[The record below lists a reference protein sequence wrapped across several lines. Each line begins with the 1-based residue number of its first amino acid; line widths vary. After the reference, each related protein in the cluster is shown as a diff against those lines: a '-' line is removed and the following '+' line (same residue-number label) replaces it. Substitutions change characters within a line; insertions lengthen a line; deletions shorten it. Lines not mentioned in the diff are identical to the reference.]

1 MGDEPA
7 ADAGFPAG
15 NEASAAIGARLGR
28 YRLERRLGGGGMAV
42 VYLAR
47 DERLDR
53 PVALKV
59 LAPVLAEDEAFRK
72 RFIRESHAAAAVED
86 PHIIPVFEAGEAGGM
101 LYIAMRYVPG
111 GDVRTMVRR
120 DGPLPPGR
128 AAAVIAQVASAL
140 DAAHAA
146 GLVHRDVKPANML
159 VDRRSNR
166 SDHVYLADF
175 GLCKKRVAA
184 SAGLTATGQFVGTLD
199 YSAPEQIRGRPADGR
214 TDQYGLAC
222 AAFELLTGAPPFHS
236 EEATAVM
243 YAHLS
248 EPPPPVTSR
257 RAGLPPAADQVVARA
272 LAKVPADRYASCQE
286 FADALLQAL
295 GIVSPSSRLGASD
308 GPAPSH
314 PPAQIDLVSDGSGRQ
329 PVPAARAAAGTARTP
344 HAEADMPSRNI
355 DIPAASAAAVAAAAA
370 TADAADTAAPVSET
384 APAPVDPATG
394 YAAARPDAGP
404 NGTATPGPPARD
416 DHQRPLE
423 LGPVRR
429 STRLSLS
436 RAKRSRSRLRLLTVA
451 SAVIIAASATALF
464 LSLSGGRS
472 APSGHGA
479 TASDHGGA
487 AITGALVATLGNPES
502 SARGVAFGPG
512 ARTLAVGSVNDI
524 GNPSGAGGSTY
535 VWDIATKTITAT
547 LTGPGSGGVDDV
559 AYAPGGTTL
568 AAADYNGSTY
578 LWDIATRKVTATLTD
593 PGRKGVDSV
602 AYAPGGTTLAAADA
616 DGSTYLWD
624 IATKTITAAFTD
636 PGSKGVDYVAYAPD
650 GATLAAADYNG
661 STYLWDIATKTIT
674 ATLTNRRSGGVDS
687 VAYAP
692 GGRTLAAADFN
703 GSTYLWDIATRKIIA
718 ALIDPGS
725 KGVDYVAYAPGGT
738 ILAAADTNGSTY
750 LWDIATKK
758 IAAILTDPRSGGVYY
773 VAFSPDGTTLAA
785 ADSNGST
792 YLWKI
797 ASRTS

>member
-7 ADAGFPAG
+7 VDAGFPAG
-15 NEASAAIGARLGR
+15 NDASAAIGARLGE

-72 RFIRESHAAAAVED
+72 RFIRESRAAAAVED

-120 DGPLPPGR
+120 DGPLSPGR

-159 VDRRSNR
+159 VDRRSSR

-175 GLCKKRVAA
+175 GLSKKRVAA
-184 SAGLTATGQFVGTLD
+184 SAGLTGTGQFVGTLD

-214 TDQYGLAC
+214 TDQYALAC
-222 AAFELLTGAPPFHS
+222 SAFELLTGAPPFHH

-257 RAGLPPAADQVVARA
+257 RADLPPAVDQVVARA

-295 GIVSPSSRLGASD
+295 GTESPSSRLGASD

-314 PPAQIDLVSDGSGRQ
+314 PPTQIDLVTDGSGRQ
-329 PVPAARAAAGTARTP
+329 PVPAASAAAGTAHTP
-344 HAEADMPSRNI
+344 DAEADMPSRDI
-355 DIPAASAAAVAAAAA
+355 DIPAASA
-370 TADAADTAAPVSET
+370 AADTAAPVSET

-394 YAAARPDAGP
+394 HAAAGPEAGP
-404 NGTATPGPPARD
+404 DETATPGPPARD
-416 DHQRPLE
+416 DHRRPLE

-429 STRLSLS
+429 STSHSPS
-436 RAKRSRSRLRLLTVA
+436 RAKRSRSRLLLLTVA
-451 SAVIIAASATALF
+451 SAAIIAASATALF
-464 LSLSGGRS
+464 VSLSGGSS
-472 APSGHGA
+472 APSGPAGATSGHGA
-479 TASDHGGA
+479 TASGHGGA
-487 AITGALVATLGNPES
+487 ALTGALVATLRNPES
-502 SARGVAFGPG
+502 SAHADGVAFGPS
-512 ARTLAVGSVNDI
+512 ARTLAVGSVNNN
-524 GNPSGAGGSTY
+524 GNASGTGGSTY

-547 LTGPGSGGVDDV
+547 LTDPVSVGVGAGVDSV
-559 AYAPGGTTL
+559 AYGPGGTTL

-578 LWDIATRKVTATLTD
+578 LWDIATKKITATLTD
-593 PGRKGVDSV
+593 PKSKGVYYV
-602 AYAPGGTTLAAADA
+602 AYAPGGTTLAAADTN
-616 DGSTYLWD
+616 GSTYLWD
-624 IATKTITAAFTD
+624 IATKTITATLPD
-636 PGSKGVDYVAYAPD
+636 PVGVGVGAGVNSVAYGP
-650 GATLAAADYNG
+650 GGTTLAAADYNG
-661 STYLWDIATKTIT
+661 STYLWDIATKKIT
-674 ATLTNRRSGGVDS
+674 ATLPDPGSAGVDS
-687 VAYAP
+687 VAY
-692 GGRTLAAADFN
+692 G
-703 GSTYLWDIATRKIIA
+703 
-718 ALIDPGS
+718 
-725 KGVDYVAYAPGGT
+725 PGGT
-738 ILAAADTNGSTY
+738 TLAAADTNGSTY

-758 IAAILTDPRSGGVYY
+758 ITATLTDPKSTGVYH
-773 VAFSPDGTTLAA
+773 VAFGPGGMILAA

-797 ASRTS
+797 ASHTS

>member
-15 NEASAAIGARLGR
+15 NEASAAIGARLGQ

-72 RFIRESHAAAAVED
+72 RFIRESRVAAAVED
-86 PHIIPVFEAGEAGGM
+86 PHIIPVFEAGEVGGM

-175 GLCKKRVAA
+175 GLSKKRLTA
-184 SAGLTATGQFVGTLD
+184 SAGLTGTGQFVGTLD

-214 TDQYGLAC
+214 TDQYALAC
-222 AAFELLTGAPPFHS
+222 AAFELLTGAPPFHH

-257 RAGLPPAADQVVARA
+257 RAGLPPAVDQVVARA

-295 GIVSPSSRLGASD
+295 GTVSPSSRLGASD

-314 PPAQIDLVSDGSGRQ
+314 PPTQIDLVSDGSGRQ
-329 PVPAARAAAGTARTP
+329 PVPAASAAAGTARTP

-355 DIPAASAAAVAAAAA
+355 DIPAASAAA
-370 TADAADTAAPVSET
+370 DTAAPVSET

-394 YAAARPDAGP
+394 HAAAGPDAGS
-404 NGTATPGPPARD
+404 NGTATPGRHARD

-429 STRLSLS
+429 STRLSPS

-451 SAVIIAASATALF
+451 SAAIIAASATALF
-464 LSLSGGRS
+464 VSLSGGRS

-479 TASDHGGA
+479 AASGHGGA
-487 AITGALVATLGNPES
+487 ALTGALVATLRNPES
-502 SARGVAFGPG
+502 SARGVAFGPD
-512 ARTLAVGSVNDI
+512 ARTLAVGSVNNN
-524 GNPSGAGGSTY
+524 GNASGTGGSTY
-535 VWDIATKTITAT
+535 VWDIATKKVTAT
-547 LTGPGSGGVDDV
+547 LTGPGSEGVDYV
-559 AYAPGGTTL
+559 AYGPGGTTL
-568 AAADYNGSTY
+568 AAAD
-578 LWDIATRKVTATLTD
+578 D
-593 PGRKGVDSV
+593 
-602 AYAPGGTTLAAADA
+602 
-616 DGSTYLWD
+616 
-624 IATKTITAAFTD
+624 
-636 PGSKGVDYVAYAPD
+636 
-650 GATLAAADYNG
+650 
-661 STYLWDIATKTIT
+661 
-674 ATLTNRRSGGVDS
+674 
-687 VAYAP
+687 
-692 GGRTLAAADFN
+692 
-703 GSTYLWDIATRKIIA
+703 
-718 ALIDPGS
+718 
-725 KGVDYVAYAPGGT
+725 
-738 ILAAADTNGSTY
+738 NGSTY

-758 IAAILTDPRSGGVYY
+758 VTATLTDPGSKGRRRGQRGVRAGRDDPGRS
-773 VAFSPDGTTLAA
+773 
-785 ADSNGST
+785 
-792 YLWKI
+792 
-797 ASRTS
+797 RR

>member
-1 MGDEPA
+1 
-7 ADAGFPAG
+7 
-15 NEASAAIGARLGR
+15 
-28 YRLERRLGGGGMAV
+28 MAV

-72 RFIRESHAAAAVED
+72 RFIRESRAAAAVED

-175 GLCKKRVAA
+175 GLSKKRLAA
-184 SAGLTATGQFVGTLD
+184 SAGLTGTGQFVGTLD

-214 TDQYGLAC
+214 TDQYALAC
-222 AAFELLTGAPPFHS
+222 AAFELLTGAPPFHH
-236 EEATAVM
+236 EEVTAVM

-257 RAGLPPAADQVVARA
+257 RAGLPPAVDQVVARA

-286 FADALLQAL
+286 FADALLQEL
-295 GIVSPSSRLGASD
+295 GTVSPSSRLGASD

-314 PPAQIDLVSDGSGRQ
+314 PPTQIDLVSDGSGRQ
-329 PVPAARAAAGTARTP
+329 PVPAASPAAGTAHTP
-344 HAEADMPSRNI
+344 HAEADTPSRNI
-355 DIPAASAAAVAAAAA
+355 DIPAASAAV
-370 TADAADTAAPVSET
+370 DTAAPVSET

-394 YAAARPDAGP
+394 HAAAGPDAGP

-429 STRLSLS
+429 STSLSPS
-436 RAKRSRSRLRLLTVA
+436 RAKRSRSRLRLLIVA
-451 SAVIIAASATALF
+451 SAAIIAASATALF
-464 LSLSGGRS
+464 VSLSGGGS
-472 APSGHGA
+472 APSGHG
-479 TASDHGGA
+479 GA
-487 AITGALVATLGNPES
+487 ALTGALVATLGNPGS
-502 SARGVAFGPG
+502 SARGVAFGPS
-512 ARTLAVGSVNDI
+512 ARTLAVGSVNSN
-524 GNPSGAGGSTY
+524 GNASGTGGSTY
-535 VWDIATKTITAT
+535 VWDIATTKI
-547 LTGPGSGGVDDV
+547 
-559 AYAPGGTTL
+559 
-568 AAADYNGSTY
+568 
-578 LWDIATRKVTATLTD
+578 TATLTD
-593 PGRKGVDSV
+593 PGSKGVDSV
-602 AYAPGGTTLAAADA
+602 AYAPGGTT
-616 DGSTYLWD
+616 
-624 IATKTITAAFTD
+624 
-636 PGSKGVDYVAYAPD
+636 
-650 GATLAAADYNG
+650 
-661 STYLWDIATKTIT
+661 
-674 ATLTNRRSGGVDS
+674 
-687 VAYAP
+687 
-692 GGRTLAAADFN
+692 
-703 GSTYLWDIATRKIIA
+703 
-718 ALIDPGS
+718 
-725 KGVDYVAYAPGGT
+725 
-738 ILAAADTNGSTY
+738 LAAADTNGSTY

-758 IAAILTDPRSGGVYY
+758 ITATLTDPGSKGVDC
-773 VAFSPDGTTLAA
+773 VAYGPGGTTLAA
-785 ADSNGST
+785 ADYSGSTYLWDIATKKITATLTDPGSKGVYCVAFAPGGTTLAAANSNGSA

-797 ASRTS
+797 ASHTS

>member
-15 NEASAAIGARLGR
+15 NEASAAIGARVGQ

-72 RFIRESHAAAAVED
+72 RFIRESRAAAAVED

-175 GLCKKRVAA
+175 GLSKKRLVA
-184 SAGLTATGQFVGTLD
+184 SAGLTGTGQFVGTLD

-214 TDQYGLAC
+214 TDQYALAC
-222 AAFELLTGAPPFHS
+222 AAFELLTGAPPFHH

-257 RAGLPPAADQVVARA
+257 RAGLPPAVDQVVARA

-295 GIVSPSSRLGASD
+295 GTLSPSSPLGASD

-314 PPAQIDLVSDGSGRQ
+314 PPTQIDLVSDGSGQQ
-329 PVPAARAAAGTARTP
+329 PVPAASAAAGTARTP
-344 HAEADMPSRNI
+344 HAETDMPSRNI
-355 DIPAASAAAVAAAAA
+355 DIPAASAAA
-370 TADAADTAAPVSET
+370 DTAAPVPET

-394 YAAARPDAGP
+394 HAAAGPDAGS
-404 NGTATPGPPARD
+404 NGTATPGRHARD

-429 STRLSLS
+429 STRLSPS
-436 RAKRSRSRLRLLTVA
+436 RAKWSRSRVRLLTVA
-451 SAVIIAASATALF
+451 SAAIIAASATALF
-464 LSLSGGRS
+464 VSLSGGRS
-472 APSGHGA
+472 TPGHGATASGHGA
-479 TASDHGGA
+479 TASGHGGA
-487 AITGALVATLGNPES
+487 ALTGALVATLGNPES
-502 SARGVAFGPG
+502 SARGVAFGPD
-512 ARTLAVGSVNDI
+512 AR
-524 GNPSGAGGSTY
+524 
-535 VWDIATKTITAT
+535 
-547 LTGPGSGGVDDV
+547 
-559 AYAPGGTTL
+559 
-568 AAADYNGSTY
+568 
-578 LWDIATRKVTATLTD
+578 
-593 PGRKGVDSV
+593 GR
-602 AYAPGGTTLAAADA
+602 
-616 DGSTYLWD
+616 
-624 IATKTITAAFTD
+624 
-636 PGSKGVDYVAYAPD
+636 
-650 GATLAAADYNG
+650 
-661 STYLWDIATKTIT
+661 
-674 ATLTNRRSGGVDS
+674 
-687 VAYAP
+687 
-692 GGRTLAAADFN
+692 
-703 GSTYLWDIATRKIIA
+703 
-718 ALIDPGS
+718 
-725 KGVDYVAYAPGGT
+725 
-738 ILAAADTNGSTY
+738 
-750 LWDIATKK
+750 
-758 IAAILTDPRSGGVYY
+758 
-773 VAFSPDGTTLAA
+773 
-785 ADSNGST
+785 
-792 YLWKI
+792 
-797 ASRTS
+797 